1 MTSAWKSFWIG
12 TVAAITIA
20 IVAGVVLS
28 NINPTAGTAFSTAN
42 TRL

>member
-1 MTSAWKSFWIG
+1 MSEAWRSFWLG
-12 TVAAITIA
+12 SMTAAAIA

-28 NINPTAGTAFSTAN
+28 NINPTAGEAFSTSS